1 MAIRRGSDTAEW
13 RCSRWFAAS
22 VVPSYL
28 LLLMVRNIVGFEK
41 FVEPVKT
48 TFLLVDVGMN
58 VQIQGRGYIGIAKY
72 NTYCFIVAFAL
83 SSCSSEIFCLNLRL

>member
-1 MAIRRGSDTAEW
+1 MALL
-13 RCSRWFAAS
+13 RWFAAS

-28 LLLMVRNIVGFEK
+28 LLLLVRNIVGFEK

-48 TFLLVDVGMN
+48 TFLLVDVGMD
-58 VQIQGRGYIGIAKY
+58 VQIQGRGYIGVAKY

-83 SSCSSEIFCLNLRL
+83 SSCSSEIFCLNLRI